1 MVEMKHKTRE
11 NIIIYGSLLLAL
23 LLIIYA
29 AKTYYDNRDN
39 SYEAFKELNEVFNN
53 EKVVEEKIEIE
64 EEPDLIRF
72 IDKRPIVINYFDDI
86 LNRKIN
92 DSLLTYDKVYS
103 WGDFEIKEIK
113 YFKEVTDTYY
123 SYIVAVKI
131 KEKNADVSD
140 LINVDESIKDYYLVD
155 LKFYFV
161 YENGELSVKNVEV

>member
-1 MVEMKHKTRE
+1 MKHKTRE

-29 AKTYYDNRDN
+29 AKIYYDNGDN

-53 EKVVEEKIEIE
+53 EKVVEEKIETE

-72 IDKRPIVINYFDDI
+72 IDKGPIISKYFD
-86 LNRKIN
+86 
-92 DSLLTYDKVYS
+92 DKVYS

-131 KEKNADVSD
+131 KEKNADVSN
-140 LINVDESIKDYYLVD
+140 LINVDESIKDYYLVK

-161 YENGELSVKNVEV
+161 YENGDLSVKNVEA

>member
-1 MVEMKHKTRE
+1 MKHKTRE
-11 NIIIYGSLLLAL
+11 NVIIYGSLLLAL

-103 WGDFEIKEIK
+103 WGDFEIK
-113 YFKEVTDTYY
+113 
-123 SYIVAVKI
+123 
-131 KEKNADVSD
+131 
-140 LINVDESIKDYYLVD
+140 
-155 LKFYFV
+155 
-161 YENGELSVKNVEV
+161 